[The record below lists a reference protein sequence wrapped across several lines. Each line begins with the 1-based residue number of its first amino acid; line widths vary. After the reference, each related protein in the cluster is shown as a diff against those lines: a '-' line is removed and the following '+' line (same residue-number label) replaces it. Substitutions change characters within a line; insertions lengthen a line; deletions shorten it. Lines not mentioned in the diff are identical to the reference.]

1 MHLVTYFAASRL
13 IRPSLTSNCK
23 KRVTLLPFFTQMVP
37 KISSSVK
44 LLQSLLRI
52 RKTLQHSKTIQV
64 KLSLHQLLQHLS
76 QLLKQ
81 HPSPLL
87 HLLQPLNRP
96 TPIEVETK
104 SLSVLSPNVLL
115 KKRVFP

>member
-64 KLSLHQLLQHLS
+64 KLSLHQLL
-76 QLLKQ
+76 KQ